1 MRRHAL
7 PDLSMRQTLSER
19 GLECHLLIP
28 SNPSDLVVELGL
40 LLLPAYN
47 RTCKPQHFYYETWA
61 VTLRPLRGEQ
71 EEGTAHTPVA
81 CLTLSFHEDQ
91 PSYFLTRF
99 EAVHPSMQRQGLGR
113 LLYECTALWAR
124 FLLVSDALVISGVLN
139 SCGTYH
145 LVSYI
150 DAPEE
155 AEDWEVS
162 ANDNEQGHGAFLK
175 KLGFA
180 RAQDDFGQ
188 DTYSEIAF
196 SREFHVPITDYF
208 EAEVL
213 GQPARPAS
221 V

>member
-1 MRRHAL
+1 MRRHGL

-19 GLECHLLIP
+19 GLECHLLMP
-28 SNPSDLVVELGL
+28 SNPSQLCPELNPVLV
-40 LLLPAYN
+40 PAYK
-47 RTCKPQHFYYETWA
+47 RTCTPADLQYETWA
-61 VTLRPLRGEQ
+61 ITLKPLNREQ
-71 EEGTAHTPVA
+71 AVA

-99 EAVHPSMQRQGLGR
+99 EAVHPSMQRQGVGR
-113 LLYECTALWAR
+113 LLYDCTVLWTR
-124 FLLVSDALVISGVLN
+124 FLLVSDALVIAGVLN
-139 SCGTYH
+139 SFGTYH

-162 ANDNEQGHGAFLK
+162 TNDNEQGHGTFLK

-180 RAQDDFGQ
+180 RAQHDFGQ
-188 DTYSEIAF
+188 DTHSEIAF